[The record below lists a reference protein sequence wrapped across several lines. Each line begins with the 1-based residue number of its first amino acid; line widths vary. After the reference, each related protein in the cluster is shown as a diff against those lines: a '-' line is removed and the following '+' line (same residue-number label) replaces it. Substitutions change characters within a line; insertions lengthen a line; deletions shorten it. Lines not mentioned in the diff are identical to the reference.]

1 MSGSPP
7 HGKSRRSHN
16 DPGHT
21 HFVTYSCRNRWPL
34 LSTDRSRRWVLQ
46 AMEQTR
52 TRLGI
57 AICACVIMPEHVH
70 MLLVPQNEHDE
81 MRQVLA
87 SLKAPV
93 ARAAKAHLE
102 RTSNHA
108 WLSRLTTSHGARKTF
123 RFWQPGGGYDK
134 NPWQTRSIE
143 EVIAYIHANPV
154 RRGLAERPAA
164 WPWSSAQN
172 YDGVAVDRSKSI
184 ALNCENDRVT
194 RVHLNQV
201 LDQRSVELP
210 FKMPISLSPS
220 MASKSTAHIA
230 VAHKTW
236 YVDVKRISRPTQF
249 AVLPARMSSHD
260 ATSMVSRNT
269 QSRGTRT

>member
-1 MSGSPP
+1 MRRMVWFGRAVKLVPACVPRLCEPCSMRVEHPPRPPQNISFRLTKGRGIFCPSVAAILPPISCLGIQAMSGSPL
-7 HGKSRRSHN
+7 HRKSRRSYN
-16 DPGHT
+16 DPGHA

-108 WLSRLTTSHGARKTF
+108 WLSQLTTSHGARKTF

-134 NPWQTRSIE
+134 NLWQTRSIE
-143 EVIAYIHANPV
+143 EVIAYIPANPV

-172 YDGVAVDRSKSI
+172 YDGVAVGPFAIDRI
-184 ALNCENDRVT
+184 
-194 RVHLNQV
+194 
-201 LDQRSVELP
+201 EL
-210 FKMPISLSPS
+210 
-220 MASKSTAHIA
+220 
-230 VAHKTW
+230 
-236 YVDVKRISRPTQF
+236 R
-249 AVLPARMSSHD
+249 
-260 ATSMVSRNT
+260 
-269 QSRGTRT
+269 